1 MRISDWSSDVCSP
14 DLTVA
19 PSNCQRSARPRFS
32 PRKTRFGHIITI
44 SKTVAG
50 SNIETAGILLE
61 NNVDDTAQT
70 IPAVAGRST
79 HRQNLD
85 PINPCQGQ
93 GRQSNNAVVQNS
105 CPTTSEPVDLPK
117 RGAILQAAQAN
128 RYGGGPEG

>member
-50 SNIETAGILLE
+50 STIETAGILLE
-61 NNVDDTAQT
+61 NNVDDAAQT
-70 IPAVAGRST
+70 IPAVDGRST
-79 HRQNLD
+79 KRQHFD
-85 PINPCQGQ
+85 PITHCQGQ
-93 GRQSNNAVVQNS
+93 GRQIKNAVVQARKS
-105 CPTTSEPVDLPK
+105 VV
-117 RGAILQAAQAN
+117 
-128 RYGGGPEG
+128 